1 LFHSVDIYW
10 GLNKAPGIELTS
22 GDKKMNKIV
31 PIVKMLDSLIV
42 EGNANSENHKSPS
55 EGL

>member
-31 PIVKMLDSLIV
+31 PIVKVLDSLIA